1 MYPGVVYGP
10 GIVTEGNLVGRLLT
24 DHLRGRLPGLVG
36 ADRIWSFAWIDDVAS
51 AHVSALERGRP
62 GARYLLGGD
71 NQAQRRL
78 FEIVRDVTGLKV
90 PRRIPY
96 PLAQILAAVEEER
109 ARAFGGL
116 PLLTRGTLEIFRH
129 DWAVESETAARE
141 LGYHVT
147 PLHDGVRQTLA
158 TLTSVIRS

>member
-1 MYPGVVYGP
+1 
-10 GIVTEGNLVGRLLT
+10 
-24 DHLRGRLPGLVG
+24 
-36 ADRIWSFAWIDDVAS
+36 
-51 AHVSALERGRP
+51 
-62 GARYLLGGD
+62 
-71 NQAQRRL
+71 L